1 MGQKIDI
8 ILKEKLK
15 TFPVTFSSY
24 FQRMKRGGKTV
35 TIKDIAVRCGV
46 SVSTVSRVLNDHP
59 DVSDAVREKVLK
71 AVQEVHY
78 VPNNSARDL
87 VKPQSNTIGLVV
99 RGVGNP
105 FFAGVIRSIE
115 TAVAQTGYTLIS
127 RQIPSGEDEVG
138 TGASLMQS
146 KKLRGLIFLGGCFDY
161 SEEQIAVLKVPFVCC
176 SYTNHFGGLKEKDYS
191 SVTINDQ
198 KEAYRAV
205 ELLLKQGHRKIAV
218 LLDSI
223 HDHSVA
229 ELRYMGYC
237 RALAD
242 HGIELDMGLVEE
254 TGKFDMEAAY
264 DAMRRLI
271 RRRQDFTAVFIIADS
286 MAVAAM
292 KALSD
297 EGWSVPE
304 DCSVI
309 AIDGIQMSAYTVPTL
324 TTLVQPAEEMGAHS
338 VEILM
343 DMIEKN
349 AGNRHIEL
357 ETSLRAGGSVCS
369 KKRFLHLERC
379 GNKKV
384 LTKKNEREMLK

>member
-1 MGQKIDI
+1 M
-8 ILKEKLK
+8 
-15 TFPVTFSSY
+15 
-24 FQRMKRGGKTV
+24 

-161 SEEQIAVLKVPFVCC
+161 SKEQIAVLKVPFVCC

-338 VEILM
+338 VEILT

-369 KKRFLHLERC
+369 KK
-379 GNKKV
+379 
-384 LTKKNEREMLK
+384 